1 MNKQSLATILGVAL
15 LGLTKKGSM
24 ATKRPLGQYFK
35 KKTGSDSQNFKIY
48 FSLNYNPFWSDYTII
63 KDFSEYV
70 DQFIDFAR
78 QVVNDYESEVND
90 WDFSDW
96 CMDNDMYWHDDLAS
110 DLMDF
115 KDWRDISL
123 VLHNSKFHFDFE
135 PSETADEI
143 EEENIEDMANQAK
156 AIIDDLDE
164 DDGPDWVDN
173 WHEFRN
179 LRDRL
184 YEKGE
189 IGDFD
194 LSWEDED
201 EFNSI
206 KSQLFLYK
214 DDLKDFIEE
223 RKEDIFGYED
233 DWTFDWED
241 RINEF
246 SAHLRGYLE
255 CRLDLSNFRL
265 PFNRWVSV
273 IEMVLEKGYLEW
285 IREEKPRF
293 GIGTE
298 DFREFSIIKI
308 EPNVFND
315 DGRISVFNQ
324 SKSKLRRR

>member
-1 MNKQSLATILGVAL
+1 MIGILVIGVWIMICI
-15 LGLTKKGSM
+15 GM
-24 ATKRPLGQYFK
+24 
-35 KKTGSDSQNFKIY
+35 
-48 FSLNYNPFWSDYTII
+48 
-63 KDFSEYV
+63 
-70 DQFIDFAR
+70 
-78 QVVNDYESEVND
+78 
-90 WDFSDW
+90 
-96 CMDNDMYWHDDLAS
+96 MDLAS

-265 PFNRWVSV
+265 PFNRWV
-273 IEMVLEKGYLEW
+273 
-285 IREEKPRF
+285 
-293 GIGTE
+293 IG
-298 DFREFSIIKI
+298 
-308 EPNVFND
+308 N
-315 DGRISVFNQ
+315 
-324 SKSKLRRR
+324 